1 MKQKEALYNFATGVN
16 SNYFVFWRN
25 KYCLYGNLTTISF
38 YLINKFTDSNMG
50 ITKKFGFAFK
60 INEMADILKALG
72 NPARLKIIQFLMN
85 TPASNCGDIQIVLP
99 LAQSTVSK
107 HLSELKRVKLINGKM
122 KGSNIYYSLNLKT
135 WQKVKDFVLTEID
148 LPKED

>member
-1 MKQKEALYNFATGVN
+1 
-16 SNYFVFWRN
+16 
-25 KYCLYGNLTTISF
+25 
-38 YLINKFTDSNMG
+38 MG

-85 TPASNCGDIQIVLP
+85 APASNCGDIQLVLP

-122 KGSNIYYSLNLKT
+122 KGSNIYYSLNQKT
-135 WQKVKDFVLTEID
+135 WQKVSDFMLTEIN

>member
-1 MKQKEALYNFATGVN
+1 
-16 SNYFVFWRN
+16 
-25 KYCLYGNLTTISF
+25 
-38 YLINKFTDSNMG
+38 MG

-85 TPASNCGDIQIVLP
+85 APASNCGDIQLVLP

-122 KGSNIYYSLNLKT
+122 KGSNIYYSINQKT
-135 WQKVKDFVLTEID
+135 WQKVSDFMLTEIN

>member
-1 MKQKEALYNFATGVN
+1 
-16 SNYFVFWRN
+16 
-25 KYCLYGNLTTISF
+25 
-38 YLINKFTDSNMG
+38 MG

-85 TPASNCGDIQIVLP
+85 DPASNCGDIQVILP

-107 HLSELKRVKLINGKM
+107 HLSELKNVKLITGKM

-135 WQKVKDFVLTEID
+135 WQKVTEFMLTEIN
-148 LPKED
+148 LPKEE

>member
-1 MKQKEALYNFATGVN
+1 
-16 SNYFVFWRN
+16 
-25 KYCLYGNLTTISF
+25 
-38 YLINKFTDSNMG
+38 MG
-50 ITKKFGFAFK
+50 ITKTFGFAFK

-85 TPASNCGDIQIVLP
+85 SPSSNCGDIQVVLP

-122 KGSNIYYSLNLKT
+122 KGSNVYYSLNLKT
-135 WQKVKDFVLTEID
+135 WQKVKDFLLTEIN

>member
-1 MKQKEALYNFATGVN
+1 
-16 SNYFVFWRN
+16 
-25 KYCLYGNLTTISF
+25 
-38 YLINKFTDSNMG
+38 MG